1 MNINLSV
8 PPERT
13 AQNVPHRNLRVCL
26 AASGGGHVRQL
37 LDLEKA
43 WRSYD
48 YFFLSEKSPL
58 SQSLALS
65 HPVFFVDHFALGQAR
80 LGSPFKMLAAAL
92 RNALQSARI
101 IWRERPDIV
110 VSTGAG
116 AVFFAIL
123 WARLLGAKFVM
134 IETFARFDR
143 PSAFARAAA
152 RFAHHKIVQ
161 SSTLAEKI
169 PGSVC
174 LDPFEFLD
182 TPRPQKKPLIFA
194 TVGATLSFD
203 RMVQTVASLK
213 EAGEIPED
221 LVIQTGIGG
230 LAPPGL
236 ETYETLPFDSM
247 LSHLR
252 DADIVIC
259 HGGTGSLITA
269 LREGCRTIVM
279 PRLFEKGE
287 HYDNHQKEITGAFAA
302 RGLVFV
308 ANNQEE
314 LSEALKAARAGMP
327 VLATTNPARLI
338 GHLADILAA
347 HEKVSMP
354 RGI

>member
-1 MNINLSV
+1 M
-8 PPERT
+8 PPESAAADLPRG
-13 AQNVPHRNLRVCL
+13 RLRVCL

-43 WRSYD
+43 WQAYD

-58 SQSLALS
+58 SHSLAQS

-80 LGSPFKMLAAAL
+80 LGSPFKMLAAAW
-92 RNALQSARI
+92 RNFRQSTRI
-101 IWRERPDIV
+101 IWRERPDVII
-110 VSTGAG
+110 STGAG
-116 AVFFAIL
+116 AVFFAVL
-123 WARLLGAKFVM
+123 WARLLGAKFIL
-134 IETFARFDR
+134 IESFARFDR

-152 RFAHHKIVQ
+152 PFAHHKIVQ
-161 SSTLAEKI
+161 SAALAEKI
-169 PGSVC
+169 PGAVTFDPLEI
-174 LDPFEFLD
+174 LDAG
-182 TPRPQKKPLIFA
+182 RPEKKSLIFA

-203 RMVQTVASLK
+203 RMVATVSQLKAS
-213 EAGEIPED
+213 GEIPED
-221 LVIQTGIGG
+221 LVIQTGLGG

-247 LSHLR
+247 LSYLR

-287 HYDNHQKEITGAFAA
+287 HYDNHQKEITRAFAA
-302 RGLVFV
+302 RGLVST
-308 ANNQEE
+308 AGNLEE
-314 LSEALKAARAGMP
+314 LSQALKDARARTP

-338 GHLADILAA
+338 SYLADILAQSEPA
-347 HEKVSMP
+347 EAQKATP
-354 RGI
+354 